1 MYLAKIVGSVV
12 MTQKIPSL
20 SGKKVMLC
28 HAVDENRQSIS
39 GSLKVVVDAV
49 GCGVNDIV
57 LVNQGSTCRDIFE
70 HNSSG
75 IDSVVVGIV
84 DNINIG

>member
-20 SGKKVMLC
+20 AGRKVMLC
-28 HAVDENRQSIS
+28 HAVDTDHQIIS

-57 LVNQGSTCRDIFE
+57 LVNQGSTCRDIFD
-70 HNSSG
+70 NNPGG